1 LLEADFPFAIT
12 AIACSAASLL
22 LLFGWLLRK
31 FQREIRISELTR
43 ARWAA
48 LLDRSPV
55 AVWTRK
61 PDHHLAYVNPAY
73 ARASGGADA
82 SSVLAEQRE
91 LGRGQ
96 LGMDGRSLARRV
108 LRTGGEQTESISVVA
123 DGRRR
128 LLQVTEYLLADGYIA
143 GFAEDLTALDDAQA
157 ELASHIASHQEV
169 LEQLRAGIAVF
180 DADRRLRFFNRAY
193 ADMWGL
199 DREWLT
205 KGPTLSLI
213 LETLRENRRLPEVV
227 DFGAFRRQLDQRFQK
242 LIETREEL
250 LHLPDARCFRE
261 ICAPH
266 PLGGLLFVFE
276 DVTDRLALERSYN
289 TLIDVQRDILDR
301 LADGIA
307 AFGTNALLTV
317 FNPAFRQLTYGD
329 SDPPKSGDHFTT
341 VLARIGRL
349 ARNQAEWEKFREAAQ
364 QAVNTREIVRQRI
377 FFRDGRVLNAVLAP
391 LADGSALMS
400 IRDITDTFN
409 VERVLLERNAAL
421 EEANRLKTDFLAN
434 ASYELRTPLTTI
446 SGFAELLS
454 NAVGGP
460 VTAQQQEYLD
470 GILRAS
476 ETLAALIDSILDISF
491 AEAGQLDINSGD
503 IAIAPLLNSVAE
515 VVRPQIASKGIE
527 LAIESAPSLG
537 SVQAD
542 ERRLRQLVFNLL
554 SSAARLSTANS
565 VITVFA
571 HGNATFIFLEA
582 RVATTLG
589 DGTLRALESELSL
602 TLVQRLTELHGG
614 RVEVASDDN
623 QAVSIRCLLVRKRA
637 MPDQSQRASAA

>member
-1 LLEADFPFAIT
+1 MRLGLAIFRWFPHGGLQRDFLEFARRLAGRGHRVDLLAGAWDGPPPPDGMAVRLFPPGGLSNHARNRHT
-12 AIACSAASLL
+12 ARQMLAAASARRYDALVGFNRMPGL
-22 LLFGWLLRK
+22 DVYYCGDGCFRAEAAGRGPLYRLMPRFRQMAADEEAVFGRGAGTDILMLSP
-31 FQREIRISELTR
+31 REQARYVAYYGTEAERLHPVPPMIGQDRRRPPEYEAAARRLAFRR
-43 ARWAA
+43 ALGLDQQA
-48 LLDRSPV
+48 LL
-55 AVWTRK
+55 
-61 PDHHLAYVNPAY
+61 
-73 ARASGGADA
+73 
-82 SSVLAEQRE
+82 VLAI
-91 LGRGQ
+91 GAA
-96 LGMDGRSLARRV
+96 M
-108 LRTGGEQTESISVVA
+108 RTK
-123 DGRRR
+123 
-128 LLQVTEYLLADGYIA
+128 
-143 GFAEDLTALDDAQA
+143 
-157 ELASHIASHQEV
+157 
-169 LEQLRAGIAVF
+169 
-180 DADRRLRFFNRAY
+180 
-193 ADMWGL
+193 GL
-199 DREWLT
+199 DR
-205 KGPTLSLI
+205 
-213 LETLRENRRLPEVV
+213 TLRALAGLPGALRNR
-227 DFGAFRRQLDQRFQK
+227 
-242 LIETREEL
+242 T
-250 LHLPDARCFRE
+250 
-261 ICAPH
+261 
-266 PLGGLLFVFE
+266 
-276 DVTDRLALERSYN
+276 RLAV
-289 TLIDVQRDILDR
+289 IGAGD
-301 LADGIA
+301 DG
-307 AFGTNALLTV
+307 
-317 FNPAFRQLTYGD
+317 
-329 SDPPKSGDHFTT
+329 
-341 VLARIGRL
+341 RIGRL